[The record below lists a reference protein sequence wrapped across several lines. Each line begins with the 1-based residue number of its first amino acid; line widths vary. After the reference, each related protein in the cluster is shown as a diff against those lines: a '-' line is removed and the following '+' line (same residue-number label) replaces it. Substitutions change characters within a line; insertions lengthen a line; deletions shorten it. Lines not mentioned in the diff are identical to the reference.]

1 MNYLFVFLILAVSS
15 IIYLKLADKFN
26 IIDKPN
32 QRSSHTKVT
41 IRGGGILFAVATIL
55 FFIFNNYQYPY
66 FILGLS
72 LISIVSFIDDNIT
85 LSSAIRFPF
94 QIIAVGLLLFEIDL
108 FLNSNILWVIWL
120 IISAVGF
127 INFFNFMDGI
137 NGITGLYS
145 ITVLIGAYLLNLKI
159 GAVDENLIIYS
170 LISLLIFGFYN
181 FRKKA
186 LFFAGDIGSIS
197 IALVIIFVIFSLIKV
212 SEAPII
218 LLLIMIYSADALM
231 TILYRKI
238 ILKEKI
244 TDPHRHHLY
253 QKLVDLK
260 KMSHIEVAALYSF
273 IQLLLIGVV
282 YFTFELSFH
291 LQCILFVV
299 FLVVFTVTYLIVY
312 SKVIGKSIL
321 VK

>member
-1 MNYLFVFLILAVSS
+1 MHYLFVFLILAVSS
-15 IIYLKLADKFN
+15 FIYLKLADKFN

-41 IRGGGILFAVATIL
+41 IRGGGILFTIAAIL
-55 FFIFNNYQYPY
+55 FSVWNNFRFPY
-66 FILGLS
+66 FTIGLS
-72 LISIVSFIDDNIT
+72 LIAIVSFIDDNIT

-94 QIIAVGLLLFEIDL
+94 QIIAISLLLYEIDL
-108 FLNSNILWVIWL
+108 LLNTNVFWVIWL
-120 IISAVGF
+120 FISAVGF

-145 ITVLIGAYLLNLKI
+145 IAVLIGAYFLNLNI
-159 GAVDENLIIYS
+159 GAVDSNLIIYS
-170 LISLLIFGFYN
+170 LLALVVFGFYN

-197 IALVIIFVIFSLIKV
+197 IALVIIFIIFSLIKV
-212 SEAPII
+212 SEAPVI
-218 LLLIMIYSADALM
+218 LLLIMVYSADALM
-231 TILYRKI
+231 TIFYRKI

-253 QKLVDLK
+253 QKLVDVK
-260 KMSHIEVAALYSF
+260 QMSHLKVASLYAF
-273 IQLLLIGVV
+273 VQLLLFIVA
-282 YFTFELSFH
+282 YTTYELSFFI
-291 LQCILFVV
+291 QCIIFIS
-299 FLVVFTVTYLIVY
+299 FLVIFTCAYLTVY
-312 SKVIGKSIL
+312 SKIIGKSMY